1 MTNFNLKLL
10 ITHAI
15 SLLCVKDKKMYK
27 TILSIFLSFLCL
39 QSYAQEQLP
48 SAADYKQFYNTKT
61 LVVIEGSPL
70 SGYNFKIKELI
81 KQNWHSTEYAFIS
94 YDEFKKKKSD
104 PKYSFLITST
114 VTFNKDKT
122 NAKYHFLSL
131 LLGGPAQDL
140 ASMTDLCS
148 IPLSYLYVDEDRY
161 LYKMGSLIHF
171 VQNHVDLVM
180 QHPEIISKNVL
191 KYYNKNSVKIKGK
204 TLYLLQ
210 EELQK
215 DANSISKIRKVYPG
229 KVKFVNEEEI
239 EAAIASKNEE
249 VVFLHKVGPEHTKH
263 KARCFKVLIG
273 AGDGKF
279 YYFDYHMVKKKQT
292 DHFLLSDFRRI
303 AN

>member
-1 MTNFNLKLL
+1 
-10 ITHAI
+10 
-15 SLLCVKDKKMYK
+15 MYK
-27 TILSIFLSFLCL
+27 TILSLLLIFIGV
-39 QSYAQEQLP
+39 QSYSQEQLP
-48 SAADYKQFYNTKT
+48 TANDYKQFHKSKT

-81 KQNWHSTEYAFIS
+81 KKNWHLTDYAFIS

-104 PKYSFLITST
+104 SQYSFLITST

-122 NAKYHFLSL
+122 NARYHFLSL
-131 LLGGPAQDL
+131 LLGGPAKDL

-148 IPLSYLYVDEDRY
+148 IPLSYLNIDEDRY
-161 LYKMGSLIHF
+161 LYKMASLIRF
-171 VQNHVDLVM
+171 VQNHVDLVTK
-180 QHPEIISKNVL
+180 HPEIISENVL
-191 KYYNKNSVKIKGK
+191 KYYNKNNVKIKGK

-215 DANSISKIRKVYPG
+215 EANSISKIRKVYPG
-229 KVKFVNEEEI
+229 KVKIVSKEEI
-239 EAAIASKNEE
+239 EAAITNQNDD

-263 KARCFKVLIG
+263 KARCIKTLIG
-273 AGDGKF
+273 ADDGKF

-292 DHFLLSDFRRI
+292 DHFLLKDFKRI